1 MLSYRGLIHFKEGN
15 MKNESKKMLNLASG
29 LLIISSVIFLVLTII
44 DKSNNIYLPLCL
56 GSLVLSNIFGVV
68 KINNEN
74 K

>member
-1 MLSYRGLIHFKEGN
+1 MLSYRGLIHFKEVN

-56 GSLVLSNIFGVV
+56 GSLVLSNIFSVV
-68 KINNEN
+68 KTNNEN